1 MILLKGNSQR
11 LRLLASGGLGHHEDV
26 DADQVAA
33 LRELLAPTGWLDAAR
48 RLGRAL
54 RTRTRS
60 PGGLLVVGTPGQDP
74 WHVAAHLDDEARL
87 GGVPELTPLLLRW
100 EPPPGAPPHLRVGLD
115 RLEAARRGETLFVVA
130 PESAPVP
137 LLERVHDA
145 RRAGAT
151 VVALDKGDGELE
163 RMAHEAMTV
172 PPTDGLVSFDGAQHL
187 VSAAAGDGGGGR
199 ARRGLRDRLAQ
210 LLDAVSG
217 PAPGD

>member
-1 MILLKGNSQR
+1 
-11 LRLLASGGLGHHEDV
+11 V

-33 LRELLAPTGWLDAAR
+33 LRELLAPTSWLDAAR
-48 RLGRAL
+48 RLGRAM

-60 PGGLLVVGTPGQDP
+60 PGGLLVVGTPGEEP

-87 GGVPELTPLLLRW
+87 GGVPELAPVLLRW
-100 EPPPGAPPHLRVGLD
+100 APPADAPPHLKVGLD

-151 VVALDKGDGELE
+151 VVALDQGDQELE
-163 RMAHEAMTV
+163 QMAHEAMTV
-172 PPTDGLVSFDGAQHL
+172 QQTEQLISFDAAQHL
-187 VSAAAGDGGGGR
+187 VSAAAGEGDGR
-199 ARRGLRDRLAQ
+199 QAKRGLRDRLAR

-217 PAPGD
+217 PASGD